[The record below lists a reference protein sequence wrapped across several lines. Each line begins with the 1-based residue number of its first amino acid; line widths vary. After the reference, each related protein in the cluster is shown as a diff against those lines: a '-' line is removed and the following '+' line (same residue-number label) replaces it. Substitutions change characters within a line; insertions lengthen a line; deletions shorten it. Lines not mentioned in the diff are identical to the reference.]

1 MRISKVEFENF
12 RLLEND
18 SATISLEYDNT
29 IVVGKNNCGKTSFT
43 ELFYKCFKRKGEGF
57 VFEDFSLRTYDR
69 FVKALELY
77 IEYEAIGSED
87 EIEKEERW
95 KKFVE
100 MIPKIQVTIHISY
113 KQCDNLAVLTPFFTG
128 LDEKET
134 EVIILCQYI
143 CVNPEKLYGVIKEEF
158 TSVLGNEEK
167 IIQFL
172 KENINKYFKFKII
185 ATNKEKNVF
194 NNIKWEDIDNLFMTR
209 FIYAQREVD
218 DMSEA
223 KNKSI
228 SKLCEIFFKLKT
240 EEDET
245 LTKQIKD
252 ALVETE
258 NNWDEKYIEIF
269 DEFFSDL
276 KRFGYPSLNCYN
288 MKLKSHFEA
297 NKLLTSNT
305 TVLYQ
310 DENNYS
316 LPESY
321 NGLGYSNLIH
331 IMLQLTTFKQEYEK
345 GNSRFIVLFIE
356 EPEAHL
362 HPQMQYTFIKNIK
375 KYIQDKEWPIQ
386 IIITTHSAHIV
397 AESKFT
403 SIRYFD
409 NTNGSIVVK
418 DLCEFAKNHN
428 EEGFLKQYM
437 TLKYCEIFFADKLIM
452 IEGTVERLLLPHMMK
467 KCDNQKNTT
476 LMSQYISVIEVGG
489 AYAHKFKE
497 LIKFIN
503 LKTLIVTD
511 IDSIDTTN
519 NRSKCKVEIGNQT
532 SNQTLCQW
540 IPAQKELEK
549 LLTLKEKEKTYDKVR
564 VAYQIPEIGIVTCGR
579 SFEEAFILRNPH
591 IFICKKSIICSIKEK
606 DLKGYKLPRNIREN
620 SYDIASAIGKKTDF
634 AFDIMTIGTENWDTP
649 RYIEEGLRWLAQ

>member
-18 SATISLEYDNT
+18 SATISLEADNT
-29 IVVGKNNCGKTSFT
+29 IIVGKNNCGKTSFT

-57 VFEDFSLRTYDR
+57 VFEDFSLRAYEK
-69 FVKALELY
+69 FIKAFELY
-77 IEYEAIGSED
+77 IKYEAIGIED
-87 EIEKEERW
+87 EIVKEQTWRE
-95 KKFVE
+95 FVE

-113 KQCDNLAVLTPFFTG
+113 KEGDNLSVLTPFFTG
-128 LDEKET
+128 LDEEET

-143 CVNPEKLYGVIKEEF
+143 CINPEKLYGAIKEEF
-158 TSVLGNEEK
+158 TIVSDNEKK
-167 IIQFL
+167 IIEFV
-172 KENINKYFKFKII
+172 KGNINKYFKFKIL
-185 ATNKEKNVF
+185 ATNKDKNVF
-194 NNIKWEDIDNLFMTR
+194 NNIKWEDIENLFITR

-223 KNKSI
+223 KSKSI
-228 SKLCEIFFKLKT
+228 SKLCEVFFKLRT
-240 EEDET
+240 EQDEN

-258 NNWDEKYIEIF
+258 NNWDNKYIEIF
-269 DEFFSDL
+269 DEFFNDL
-276 KRFGYPSLNCYN
+276 KRFGYPSLNCYS

-297 NKLLTSNT
+297 NKLLMSNT

-310 DENNYS
+310 DENDYN

-321 NGLGYSNLIH
+321 NGLGYSNLIY
-331 IMLQLTTFKQEYEK
+331 IMLQLTTFKQEHEK
-345 GNSRFIVLFIE
+345 GNARFMVLFIE

-375 KYIQDKEWPIQ
+375 KYIEDKEWPIQ

-397 AESKFT
+397 AESEFT

-409 NTNGSIVVK
+409 NASGSIVVK
-418 DLCEFAKNHN
+418 DLYEFAKRHN

-437 TLKYCEIFFADKLIM
+437 TLKYCEIFFADKVIM
-452 IEGTVERLLLPHMMK
+452 IEGTVERLLLPYMMK
-467 KCDNQKNTT
+467 KCDRHKNTT
-476 LMSQYISVIEVGG
+476 LMNQYISVIEVGG

-511 IDSIDTTN
+511 IDAIDTNN

-540 IPAQKELEK
+540 IPAQKDLEK
-549 LLTLKEKEKTYDKVR
+549 LLTLKEAEKTHDKVR
-564 VAYQIPEIGIVTCGR
+564 VAYQIPEIGIETCGR

-591 IFICKKSIICSIKEK
+591 VFICKKSIICSIKDK
-606 DLKGYKLPRNIREN
+606 DLEGYKSPRDIREN
-620 SYDIASAIGKKTDF
+620 SYDIASVIGKKTDF
-634 AFDIMTIGTENWDTP
+634 AFDIITIGTENWDTP
-649 RYIEEGLRWLAQ
+649 RYIEEGLKWLAQ